1 MRTQAVIA
9 PPCEASS
16 SVIILESFQEA
27 ERRAPGHLGRMWESC
42 NLGSV
47 LCDLKTGPSPAAAEG
62 TF

>member
-1 MRTQAVIA
+1 MRTQVLIT

-16 SVIILESFQEA
+16 SALILESFQEA
-27 ERRAPGHLGRMWESC
+27 ERLAPGHLGRMWESC
-42 NLGSV
+42 NFGSV